1 MPTIS
6 YSDFFKSLLEEE
18 EGEEDPQ
25 SASEG
30 PLLLRNIFNGTGGVG
45 EHLDYGGGGGGVSSS
60 AAGEHDGRLGG
71 GDWSYEDY
79 DHQVRKI
86 SQKKENFIALNR
98 GRFLKIIF
106 FSNQDLTDSFLPP
119 LLPPPP
125 GEDAAD
131 SPDYLDY
138 DWRDMLG
145 RDGVDGGGHDV
156 GGGLDLDLGS
166 FGGLGGL
173 GGGKGGGR
181 GFNSTVSDKGIR
193 SKKNSENKNC
203 IISRTSGT
211 SARCWWTSRSR
222 WTTWSTRWGT
232 TCSGRW

>member
-45 EHLDYGGGGGGVSSS
+45 EHLDYGGGGGGGVSSS

-86 SQKKENFIALNR
+86 SPKKKILLQSTEAGFSKLFIFKSGSHR
-98 GRFLKIIF
+98 
-106 FSNQDLTDSFLPP
+106 
-119 LLPPPP
+119 LLPPAAPP
-125 GEDAAD
+125 
-131 SPDYLDY
+131 SPA
-138 DWRDMLG
+138 RG
-145 RDGVDGGGHDV
+145 RR
-156 GGGLDLDLGS
+156 S
-166 FGGLGGL
+166 
-173 GGGKGGGR
+173 
-181 GFNSTVSDKGIR
+181 GF
-193 SKKNSENKNC
+193 
-203 IISRTSGT
+203 
-211 SARCWWTSRSR
+211 
-222 WTTWSTRWGT
+222 TRLP
-232 TCSGRW
+232 RL